1 MNLYNHA
8 EWVRFREE
16 IIRLDGGKCV
26 QCDRSRADGV
36 VLQVHHKSYAP
47 GRSPWQYEHA
57 DCETLCKGC
66 HAQEH
71 GIIMPQSDWILI
83 GSDDLG
89 ELSGECDD
97 CATELR
103 YVFLI
108 MHPKWG
114 VMAVGTDCCD
124 RLTLTKEAS
133 EYHATVV
140 KLRERRARF
149 LSSKR
154 WKEDSGVWSF
164 KQKGIHVCICPDNGK
179 FRVSMDGA
187 KGKAEYDNLFDAKL
201 RVFDTIES
209 GEAADYLAKKRQNER
224 ANIDRMLAEM
234 RRSTGAAQSPYGHR
248 RV

>member
-8 EWVRFREE
+8 EWLRFREE
-16 IIRLDGGKCV
+16 VIKLDGGQCV
-26 QCDRSRADGV
+26 RCGRARADGV

-47 GRSPWQYEHA
+47 GRLPWQYAHG

-71 GIIMPQSDWILI
+71 GVIMPQSDWILI

-89 ELSGECDD
+89 ELRGECEY

-108 MHPKWG
+108 MHPKWA
-114 VMAVGTDCCD
+114 VMAVGSVCCD

-133 EYHATVV
+133 EYHSYNI

-149 LSSKR
+149 LSSNR
-154 WKEDSGVWSF
+154 WKEEFGEWSIE
-164 KQKGIHVCICPDNGK
+164 QKGIHVCICRDNGK
-179 FRVSMDGA
+179 LRISMDEEQGR
-187 KGKAEYDNLFDAKL
+187 GEYDNLVDAKL

-209 GEAADYLAKKRQNER
+209 GEAADYLAKKRR
-224 ANIDRMLAEM
+224 KDRRNISA
-234 RRSTGAAQSPYGHR
+234 
-248 RV
+248 